1 MDQFDYN
8 KFEWIHQVGG
18 IRTARYDWPEVGGS
32 PGCRVALVDTG
43 AGLRF
48 TVALDRGGDIVE
60 AFYQNTALAYL
71 TPNGYQPPSHALQQV
86 DDQWLSSWPGGLVTT
101 CGPRYMGPGREEDG
115 KQLYLHGPHSNSP
128 ASLLAVHNP
137 ELQSGNP
144 EMSLEMKI
152 RDTRFHGPVVEVRRK
167 IVCTLGDP
175 SIRIEDEVINLG
187 NETVPHNLLYHVN
200 FGYPLLDEGARLV
213 FGGRI
218 TGVWDGLELP
228 AAPAPGADYN
238 PWKNVPGN
246 LAEHAGEG
254 SRGLVLDVN
263 SHDGTAR
270 VGLINHKRR
279 IGIELAYLGDQLPRL
294 ANWQHFG
301 PSGTYV
307 SALEPFFGSLF
318 GKSADDH
325 PLAAQYLEPGQS
337 RNYQLMLQI
346 HADDS
351 GIEQLG
357 KWDQELVA

>member
-1 MDQFDYN
+1 M
-8 KFEWIHQVGG
+8 
-18 IRTARYDWPEVGGS
+18 
-32 PGCRVALVDTG
+32 
-43 AGLRF
+43 
-48 TVALDRGGDIVE
+48 
-60 AFYQNTALAYL
+60 
-71 TPNGYQPPSHALQQV
+71 
-86 DDQWLSSWPGGLVTT
+86 
-101 CGPRYMGPGREEDG
+101 
-115 KQLYLHGPHSNSP
+115 
-128 ASLLAVHNP
+128 
-137 ELQSGNP
+137 
-144 EMSLEMKI
+144 
-152 RDTRFHGPVVEVRRK
+152 
-167 IVCTLGDP
+167 
-175 SIRIEDEVINLG
+175 
-187 NETVPHNLLYHVN
+187 YHVN

-228 AAPAPGADYN
+228 ATPDPGADYN

-279 IGIELAYLGDQLPRL
+279 LGIELAYLGDQLPRL

-301 PSGTYV
+301 PGGTYV